1 MKKSSTILLS
11 GAIVL
16 AGAAI
21 TYRMVN
27 LAPDASL
34 PANQAVAQILDDGG
48 CVFCHT
54 ANPQLPFYAD
64 YPVAKILIQKD
75 VEAGYKAFD
84 VEPLLKALA
93 DGTAPNDVDLA
104 KVE

>member
-27 LAPDASL
+27 QAPDASL

-54 ANPQLPFYAD
+54 ANPQLPFNAY
-64 YPVAKILIQKD
+64 YHPWQKN
-75 VEAGYKAFD
+75 AGARCGRKC
-84 VEPLLKALA
+84 
-93 DGTAPNDVDLA
+93 
-104 KVE
+104 

>member
-27 LAPDASL
+27 QAPDASL
-34 PANQAVAQILDDGG
+34 PANQAVA
-48 CVFCHT
+48 
-54 ANPQLPFYAD
+54 
-64 YPVAKILIQKD
+64 
-75 VEAGYKAFD
+75 
-84 VEPLLKALA
+84 
-93 DGTAPNDVDLA
+93 
-104 KVE
+104 